1 MQLTEEQSA
10 ALEQLLSSS
19 APLQVVSGPAG
30 VGKSTLL
37 AAIHKRHPNV
47 AYLAPTNKAA
57 LVLRQKGIAAAS
69 TLHSVLYSPLESVS
83 HRKTASG
90 DIVHQTDAE
99 GNKLLDIDNQ
109 PIPEINSIDLNFQLR
124 EDNGNAHEL
133 TAYMDEASMLQEQQ
147 LKDLQ
152 EFFGA
157 VVLTG
162 DKFQLPPVKS
172 RDIFTLHPPTI
183 ELREIHRTA
192 LESPILRYATALR
205 RELVEPV
212 TDDHSLRTCGFN
224 NKRLFESIV
233 EHDCQAITFSN
244 KLRHIINER
253 IRNARGLAPST
264 LLKGE
269 QIVSLDNVR
278 LTIDGQQFL
287 KFYNGEI
294 LELAED
300 AEDDPT
306 ATDFYRLRH
315 LKFTNGKTHRCWP
328 FWLRGFWDEKEQ
340 SGGTKWANRIYAM
353 RARGELYGAPLL
365 ADYAACLTAHKAQ
378 GSEWPNVAVFDQRS
392 LLLNRT
398 GELMT
403 RRWLYTAVTRAKQ
416 RCLMVNC

>member
-37 AAIHKRHPNV
+37 AAIHKRHPNA

-157 VVLTG
+157 VVLIG

-192 LESPILRYATALR
+192 PGAGGACHGRSFLAQLRLQQPEVVRVNRRTRLPSHHILQ
-205 RELVEPV
+205 
-212 TDDHSLRTCGFN
+212 
-224 NKRLFESIV
+224 
-233 EHDCQAITFSN
+233 QA
-244 KLRHIINER
+244 
-253 IRNARGLAPST
+253 APHH
-264 LLKGE
+264 
-269 QIVSLDNVR
+269 Q
-278 LTIDGQQFL
+278 
-287 KFYNGEI
+287 
-294 LELAED
+294 
-300 AEDDPT
+300 
-306 ATDFYRLRH
+306 
-315 LKFTNGKTHRCWP
+315 
-328 FWLRGFWDEKEQ
+328 
-340 SGGTKWANRIYAM
+340 
-353 RARGELYGAPLL
+353 
-365 ADYAACLTAHKAQ
+365 
-378 GSEWPNVAVFDQRS
+378 
-392 LLLNRT
+392 
-398 GELMT
+398 
-403 RRWLYTAVTRAKQ
+403 
-416 RCLMVNC
+416 